1 MKNLRNSAFLLS
13 LASLSLIGG
22 DLFAQSDNVRLG
34 YCTTSYSR
42 GLIAQGQTGSH
53 IYQAAI
59 KFTPDLLDKY
69 EGDKIDSIE
78 FAIKPMRGQMAS
90 VFVCTDLN
98 NLKKTTLASANASG
112 YDEGWNKVALRK
124 PVTIKKGMTL
134 YIGYQILIGDGEA
147 YDCLLFDESTYAVD
161 GKNWYGLDDQWFNNT
176 TGIDRNLCIRAVVS
190 GEKFPE
196 NDVTLM
202 KLDPVNGSD
211 YVQQNM
217 PQAYYAYVQNNGRT
231 PITSL
236 TLSATAETASGHKQ
250 TTESS
255 YDNIE
260 IPNNEPTRILL
271 DDVSIPVEGNFTS
284 TFSVTQVNGTS
295 DPYPDDNSTQ
305 RAGYSIKEG
314 TSSVARNIL
323 FEEFTSE
330 GYEECPLADEMHS
343 KVIGERDND
352 NIIWVK
358 HHRNYGN
365 YKDKFVIG
373 EDTDYGELYGTSR
386 PFVPASC
393 FDRLV
398 ISGMEDSGPAYY
410 VPYEEYMTE
419 LFNLAGSQPS
429 FISLN
434 VTPELDGS
442 TLNVTVAGHAGTNEM
457 PMQTD
462 LRLTTWLVEDSIAT
476 ATQLGADDY
485 VQNGVIRK
493 VLSGSAWGDKL
504 DISAYDFEKKY
515 TVDVDP
521 EWTAK
526 NLRVVSFVSN
536 YDSDALKRRVY
547 NTAQAGSKAATGIA
561 SVSGNIDGR
570 HAFSVVGGTIMAN
583 EGFSIVDVCD
593 VAGRKV
599 PASGLGTGLYIVRA
613 TDGQHVYTRKVSI
626 KR

>member
-1 MKNLRNSAFLLS
+1 MKTLRNSAFLLS

-34 YCTTSYSR
+34 YCTTKYSR

-59 KFTPDLLDKY
+59 QLTPDLLDKY

-98 NLKKTTLASANASG
+98 NLQKTTLSSASATG
-112 YDEGWNKVALRK
+112 YDEGWNKVALRRS
-124 PVTIKKGMTL
+124 VTIKKGMTL
-134 YIGYQILIGDGEA
+134 YVGYQILIGDGED
-147 YDCLLFDESTYAVD
+147 YDCLLFDESTYAVE
-161 GKNWYGLDDQWFNNT
+161 GKNWYGLDDQWYNNT
-176 TGIDRNLCIRAVVS
+176 SGIDRNLCIRAVVS
-190 GEKFPE
+190 GDNMPD
-196 NDVTLM
+196 NDVTLI
-202 KLDPVNGSD
+202 KLDPVSGGD

-217 PQAYYAYVQNNGRT
+217 PQAYYAYVQNNGRK
-231 PITSL
+231 PVTSL
-236 TLSATAETASGHKQ
+236 TLSATAETASGNKQ
-250 TTESS
+250 TAASS

-284 TFSVTQVNGTS
+284 TFSVSQVNGTD
-295 DPYPDDNSTQ
+295 DPYPDDNSIQ
-305 RAGYSIKEG
+305 RAGFSIKEG
-314 TSSVARNIL
+314 TSPVARNIL

-330 GYEECPLADEMHS
+330 GYEECPLADEMHRN
-343 KVIGERDND
+343 VIEERDND

-358 HHRNYGN
+358 HHRNYGS
-365 YKDKFVIG
+365 YKDKFVID

-393 FDRLV
+393 FDRLS

-419 LFNLAGSQPS
+419 LFSLANGQPS
-429 FISLN
+429 FVSLN
-434 VTPELDGS
+434 VTPESDGN
-442 TLNVTVAGHAGTNEM
+442 TLNVTVNGHAGTNEM

-476 ATQLGADDY
+476 TTQLGADDY

-504 DISAYDFEKKY
+504 DISAYDFAKKY
-515 TVDVDP
+515 SVDVDP
-521 EWTAK
+521 EWNAK
-526 NLRVVSFVSN
+526 HLRVVSFVSN
-536 YDSDALKRRVY
+536 YDSDALNRRVY
-547 NTAQAGSKAATGIA
+547 NSAQAANKAATGIA
-561 SVSGNIDGR
+561 SISGGTPGR
-570 HAFSVVGGTIMAN
+570 NAFSVVGGTIMAN

-599 PASGLGTGLYIVRA
+599 SAGGLGTGLYIVRA
-613 TDGQHVYTRKVSI
+613 TDGKQVYTRKVSI